1 MLPILRESMIP
12 LHVLVV
18 DDDVDAAEA
27 VAALLELQGH
37 RPALLH
43 DGLGVLEAARSVVPD
58 VIVMDLGLPGIN
70 GYEAAGLLRQ
80 ERSLDGVLLVALTG
94 WGSEAH
100 KRASLDAGFDLHLT
114 KPVTYADLFDTL
126 AKVEPH
132 RLGVPTI

>member
-1 MLPILRESMIP
+1 MTVESMIS

-43 DGLGVLEAARSVVPD
+43 DGLGVLEAARSFVPD

-70 GYEAAGLLRQ
+70 GYEAAALLRQ
-80 ERSLDGVLLVALTG
+80 ERSLDGILLVALTG
-94 WGSEAH
+94 WGTEAH
-100 KRASLDAGFDLHLT
+100 KRASLHAGFDFHLT
-114 KPVTYADLFDTL
+114 KPVTYDGL
-126 AKVEPH
+126 ARILKEVEPY
-132 RLGVPTI
+132 RMGVLTI

>member
-1 MLPILRESMIP
+1 MAVESMIS

-43 DGLGVLEAARSVVPD
+43 DGLGVLEAARSFVPD

-70 GYEAAGLLRQ
+70 GYEAAALLRQ
-80 ERSLDGVLLVALTG
+80 ERSLDGILLVALTG
-94 WGSEAH
+94 WGTEAH
-100 KRASLDAGFDLHLT
+100 KRASLHAGFDFHLT
-114 KPVTYADLFDTL
+114 KPVTYDGL
-126 AKVEPH
+126 ARILKEVEPY
-132 RLGVPTI
+132 RMGVLTI

>member
-1 MLPILRESMIP
+1 MIS

-43 DGLGVLEAARSVVPD
+43 DGLGVLEAARSFVPD

-70 GYEAAGLLRQ
+70 GYEAAALVRQ
-80 ERSLDGVLLVALTG
+80 ERSLDGILLVALTG
-94 WGSEAH
+94 WSTEAH
-100 KRASLDAGFDLHLT
+100 RRASIDAGFDMHLT
-114 KPVTYADLFDTL
+114 KPVTYRALFDTL
-126 AKVEPH
+126 SKAETY
-132 RLGVPTI
+132 RMGVPTI